1 MLAAQ
6 PQKREVS
13 QESTPVAVAEIKLVE
28 YSFKG
33 TALGPELQ
41 GTRVLSTSTVFESN
55 VRSRVKIT
63 DQAIARSEAEL
74 SKGNTVTAQTAR
86 RGIPVARITPQIEA
100 LPFSKPEAYRFSKP
114 EAYRQP
120 SSTPQAT
127 PSPTLDI
134 FSSLTA
140 PILTNALANA
150 ITELLTES
158 PAEKE
163 KRILAEK
170 REEEKKRQELQSL
183 QQAAL
188 AERNELAAKIP
199 SRNLATKSEIGAL
212 DAMISSTDIG
222 TVKNAIAI
230 GKNIEARAQ
239 AETEISIPRA
249 LQEDRQEAV
258 ISISNNAINEL
269 QMSYQTKGAEGIFSS
284 LVLEALTSA
293 SPTAEALETLT
304 TIRISAPTMFAAI
317 VNDLEAAISQ
327 PASAEHALIDNSEVP
342 ALPEQLEALPLEQQY
357 EANELTADRA
367 ITFARYAEISG
378 LTDDNFAGLSFSSD
392 LRERSRDLNE
402 SLAA

>member
-55 VRSRVKIT
+55 VKSRVKIT
-63 DQAIARSEAEL
+63 DQEIARSEAEL

-100 LPFSKPEAYRFSKP
+100 LPFSKPEAYR
-114 EAYRQP
+114 QP

-140 PILTNALANA
+140 PILTNALAKA
-150 ITELLTES
+150 ITDLLTES

-199 SRNLATKSEIGAL
+199 SQNLAIKSEIGAL

-249 LQEDRQEAV
+249 LQEDKQEAV
-258 ISISNNAINEL
+258 ISISNKAINEL
-269 QMSYQTKGAEGIFSS
+269 QLSYQTKGAEGIFSS

-304 TIRISAPTMFAAI
+304 TIRTSAPTILAAI

-327 PASAEHALIDNSEVP
+327 PISAEHAIIENSELN
-342 ALPEQLEALPLEQQY
+342 ALPEQLEALPLKQQY

-367 ITFARYAEISG
+367 TPFARYAEISG
-378 LTDDNFAGLSFSSD
+378 LTDDTFAGLSFSSD
-392 LRERSRDLNE
+392 LRERSRELNE